1 MEEKCTLHMKWVML
15 HFAVNDFCGWLCMSA
30 VGPPALRAVWEAAT
44 WTFVRSCGKS
54 VLKEPKWGVW
64 WGGLDIIQGLLVVSA
79 WSWRPAQSKLR
90 SSLPLLFLKHSQ
102 YWECSVEV
110 LKFSITRSFS
120 CESL

>member
-1 MEEKCTLHMKWVML
+1 MEEKCTLHMKWVTL

-44 WTFVRSCGKS
+44 WAFVRGCGKRF
-54 VLKEPKWGVW
+54 LKSLNGEYGGVAQAC
-64 WGGLDIIQGLLVVSA
+64 LVSA

-90 SSLPLLFLKHSQ
+90 SNLPLLFLKHSQ
-102 YWECSVEV
+102 YWECGVEV
-110 LKFSITRSFS
+110 SKFSITRSFS